1 SARHLPDCVIYSKT
15 SCTVI
20 AVDVFSDIIGYTIAC
35 FSNSTMSAPRRSD
48 LLFGV
53 CLILFLLHHYLQY
66 IARFSFAMLDSYLD
80 PLLFMPILLT
90 LITWERQL
98 MYKNRLYT
106 LSLMHIFGYLLLVSV
121 LCEVVLPMW
130 TERMTADVWDVLFY
144 ALGTILYLAVIV
156 PH

>member
-1 SARHLPDCVIYSKT
+1 MNAQCKSVILF
-15 SCTVI
+15 
-20 AVDVFSDIIGYTIAC
+20 AVCA
-35 FSNSTMSAPRRSD
+35 
-48 LLFGV
+48 L
-53 CLILFLLHHYLQY
+53 LFLLHQY
-66 IARFSFAMLDSYLD
+66 VEKILKLSLPMIDSYLD
-80 PLLFMPILLT
+80 PLLFMPMLLT

-106 LSLMHIFGYLLLVSV
+106 LSLMHIFGYLLLVSF

-156 PH
+156 PHPQKSRGSSRVHVK